1 MATVTIKNIPD
12 ELYEKLKTSAENN
25 RRSINSEIIVC
36 IEHAVSTRRI
46 NPEEILND
54 ARRLRQLTAKYP
66 ITNDKFNQA
75 KTQGRL

>member
-1 MATVTIKNIPD
+1 MTIKNIPD
-12 ELYEKLKTSAENN
+12 ELYEKLRAAAENN

-36 IEHAVSTRRI
+36 IERAVSTRRI

-54 ARRLRQLTAKYP
+54 ARRLRQLTAKHP